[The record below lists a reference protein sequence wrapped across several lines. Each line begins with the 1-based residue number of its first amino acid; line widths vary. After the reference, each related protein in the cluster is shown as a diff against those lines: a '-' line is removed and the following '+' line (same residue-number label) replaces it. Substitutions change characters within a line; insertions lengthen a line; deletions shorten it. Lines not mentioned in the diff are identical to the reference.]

1 MKYAIASF
9 SMYSKILIYAYILK
23 SSLETIRASNGTAKT
38 LKSNE
43 HMLAWY
49 TKFAAYILSGD
60 IFIWVFKNHIPIIS
74 ANIKIV
80 IEMMAWIVS
89 DVLNTAVKLDSSFR
103 PIS

>member
-43 HMLAWY
+43 HMLA
-49 TKFAAYILSGD
+49 
-60 IFIWVFKNHIPIIS
+60 
-74 ANIKIV
+74 
-80 IEMMAWIVS
+80 
-89 DVLNTAVKLDSSFR
+89 
-103 PIS
+103 